1 MANILEKLPAPP
13 LPREFFSFLLAW
25 LFSKKCD
32 QNMYYGLEISEKIE
46 IKHVFRPKTF
56 FPLSNTFQTSCHSAF
71 KINHRFECN
80 YKWLIYLLTFNKC
93 KKQCTGQTKDH
104 FRSRW
109 NKSLKVEVLIEENS
123 ISKNICASILK
134 VKIIQVSVTTF
145 L

>member
-1 MANILEKLPAPP
+1 M
-13 LPREFFSFLLAW
+13 F
-25 LFSKKCD
+25 
-32 QNMYYGLEISEKIE
+32 YGLEISEKIE

-56 FPLSNTFQTSCHSAF
+56 FPLSNTLQTSCHSVF

-93 KKQCTGQTKDH
+93 KKQCTSQTKDH

-123 ISKNICASILK
+123 ISKNICANILK
-134 VKIIQVSVTTF
+134 VKIYPNFCNDVSVILIGKADASNATKSETY
-145 L
+145 